1 MTLRFAQN
9 TTQRLYQYALLLG
22 IFTLVYNLLE
32 GIISISYGVSDEA
45 LVLFGFG
52 VDSFIECLSGLGII
66 AMILRIQR
74 NPEASKTNFEKTA
87 LRITGVAFYLLTA
100 GLILT
105 ALLSIITAHKPET
118 TIVGLIISLISI
130 VVMLAL
136 VAAKRNVG
144 HKLNS
149 APILADANCT
159 MTCVYMSVIL
169 LGSSLVFQLTGFGY
183 IESVGLLGL
192 SYFSFREGREALGKA
207 SKASDVCGCSHENDY
222 NA

>member
-1 MTLRFAQN
+1 MILRFAQN

-22 IFTLVYNLLE
+22 IFTLLYNLLE
-32 GIISISYGVSDEA
+32 GIISVFYGVSDEA

-74 NPEASKTNFEKTA
+74 NPKASKTSFEKTA

-105 ALLSIITAHKPET
+105 AILSIITAHKPET
-118 TIVGLIISLISI
+118 TMVGLIISLISI
-130 VVMLAL
+130 VVMFAL
-136 VAAKRNVG
+136 VAAKRNIG
-144 HKLNS
+144 QRLNS

-169 LGSSLVFQLTGFGY
+169 LVSSLVFQLTGFSH
-183 IESVGLLGL
+183 IESIGLLGL
-192 SYFSFREGREALGKA
+192 SYFSFREGREALEKA
-207 SKASDVCGCSHENDY
+207 HKGNDTCDCSH
-222 NA
+222 

>member
-1 MTLRFAQN
+1 MILRFAQN

-32 GIISISYGVSDEA
+32 GIISISYGISDET

-52 VDSFIECLSGLGII
+52 VDSFIECLSGVGII

-74 NPEASKTNFEKTA
+74 NPNASKTPFEVLA
-87 LRITGVAFYLLTA
+87 LRITGIAFYILTV
-100 GLILT
+100 GLIIT
-105 ALLSIITAHKPET
+105 AILSIITAHRPET
-118 TIVGLIISLISI
+118 TMVGLVISLISI
-130 VVMLAL
+130 IVMLAL

-144 HKLNS
+144 RRLES

-169 LGSSLVFQLTGFGY
+169 LVSSLVFQVTGFGY
-183 IESVGLLGL
+183 IESIGLLGL
-192 SYFSFREGREALGKA
+192 SYFSFREGREALEKA
-207 SKASDVCGCSHENDY
+207 RRGQDACGCSH
-222 NA
+222 

>member
-1 MTLRFAQN
+1 MTLRFTQN
-9 TTQRLYQYALLLG
+9 TTRRLYQYALLLG

-32 GIISISYGVSDEA
+32 GIVSITYGVSDET

-74 NPEASKTNFEKTA
+74 NPETSKTNFEKTA
-87 LRITGVAFYLLTA
+87 LRITGFAFYLLTA
-100 GLILT
+100 GLVLT
-105 ALLSIITAHKPET
+105 SVLSIITAHKPET
-118 TIVGLIISLISI
+118 TLVGLIVSLISI

-144 HKLNS
+144 RRLNS

-169 LGSSLVFQLTGFGY
+169 LGSSLVFQLAGFGY
-183 IESVGLLGL
+183 IESIGLLGL
-192 SYFSFREGREALGKA
+192 SYFSFREGKEALGKA
-207 SKASDVCGCSHENDY
+207 RKGNDICCSY
-222 NA
+222 